1 MSDRGTIQS
10 PETHESSPSPNPPDS
25 PPRDLQ
31 SSTRRLQSTDLQ
43 FSQITTSIPLRITFR
58 NVIYSVPVKKKK
70 KPWRELFRRGRKT
83 EGGRGDVEASN
94 QESRNIENNNVNN
107 EEEEYLGGSRAD
119 EAAGLQGMSPWM
131 ALGGMLMEPAG
142 SRPRREGVEREAS
155 EADTETDTS
164 NTVHHGRK
172 KILDGVSGV
181 FKEGRLTAII
191 GSSGAGK
198 TTLLALLA
206 GDVSRNARLTG
217 QVLVNDMDVTGSRK
231 MKEISAFVFQD
242 DLLLETMTV
251 EEAIRQSLLLRS
263 PPNMTEEEREARLQE
278 ALKMF
283 RMKHAAKTAVGRPD
297 KKGISGGERK
307 RTAIAMD
314 VAINPSVLFL
324 DEPTSGLDTYT
335 AFIVI
340 KILHCLTRRGH
351 TVVTTIHQPSSEI
364 FHLFDDLLILAH
376 GKIMYLGE
384 ASKSVDYFA
393 RLGYQCPSYT
403 NPADFFFMEVIQGT
417 IMVVLIHPLGVDVA
431 MLEERDEES
440 EVREST
446 GRGRPIDPD
455 SVKMKRLLSAWKES
469 PENASI
475 QALVIAPPTTLV
487 TQYRHTAP
495 FPRQFQYLLGRAS
508 KNAIRN
514 PLIIR
519 VRIIQTLVVALFVG
533 LSFVNLNRLTPQQ
546 QIQDKAGVIFFMAL
560 NQFFASAISVMT
572 IFAVEKYVFFR
583 EYGAG
588 YYGLTAYYLSKVLV
602 EVRIAVYT
610 TFTPIALFPPP
621 LDSLPDHLSCIVH
634 SDYLLPRG
642 IEPTI

>member
-1 MSDRGTIQS
+1 M
-10 PETHESSPSPNPPDS
+10 
-25 PPRDLQ
+25 
-31 SSTRRLQSTDLQ
+31 
-43 FSQITTSIPLRITFR
+43 FR
-58 NVIYSVPVKKKK
+58 
-70 KPWRELFRRGRKT
+70 
-83 EGGRGDVEASN
+83 
-94 QESRNIENNNVNN
+94 
-107 EEEEYLGGSRAD
+107 
-119 EAAGLQGMSPWM
+119 
-131 ALGGMLMEPAG
+131 
-142 SRPRREGVEREAS
+142 
-155 EADTETDTS
+155 
-164 NTVHHGRK
+164 
-172 KILDGVSGV
+172 
-181 FKEGRLTAII
+181 EGRLTAII

-198 TTLLALLA
+198 TTLLSLLA
-206 GDVSRNARLTG
+206 GDVSRNSVVTG
-217 QVLVNDMDVTGSRK
+217 QVLVNNMDVTASRK

-263 PPNMTEEEREARLQE
+263 PPNMTDEEREERLQE

-283 RMKHAAKTAVGRPD
+283 RMQHAAKTTVGRPD

-307 RTAIAMD
+307 RTVIAMD

-335 AFIVI
+335 AFTVM

-364 FHLFDDLLILAH
+364 FHLFDDLLILAR
-376 GKIMYLGE
+376 GRIMYLGE

-403 NPADFFFMEVIQGT
+403 NPADFFFMEVIQGMMT
-417 IMVVLIHPLGVDVA
+417 IVILSLGVDVA
-431 MLEERDEES
+431 LLDDEGEES
-440 EVREST
+440 EMRAS
-446 GRGRPIDPD
+446 GGGGRPVDPD
-455 SVKMKRLLSAWKES
+455 SVKMKRLLNAWNTS

-475 QALVIAPPTTLV
+475 QAQVSDPPTTPV
-487 TQYRHTAP
+487 TQYRHKAP
-495 FPRQFQYLLGRAS
+495 FQRQFWYLLGRAS

-533 LSFVNLNRLTPQQ
+533 LSFVNLNRLSPQQ

-560 NQFFASAISVMT
+560 NQFFSSATSVMT

-588 YYGLTAYYLSKVLV
+588 YYGLPAYYISKVLV
-602 EVRIAVYT
+602 EVRT
-610 TFTPIALFPPP
+610 HCTLF
-621 LDSLPDHLSCIVH
+621 
-634 SDYLLPRG
+634 
-642 IEPTI
+642 